1 MKDKKKMAKI
11 VFYVV
16 SIIIVVV
23 CIIIQIIIKNKTKK
37 LEEESQKYES
47 LKIETKSGNE
57 IETEYFHVEDE
68 KFYFK
73 VPKSFKQLDYETIHK
88 KYNGNVPKVVFSND
102 ETTINIAIS
111 ITEDQMKDS
120 QIYAYK
126 QYMENLLKTNSTIVD
141 TNYYKVD
148 NHNVGQIKLISKAT
162 DTNIYNNMIFFSY
175 KDKLAIVTFNC
186 TENLQEEW
194 EDVGNFIIDSLFF
207 EE

>member
-1 MKDKKKMAKI
+1 MKDKKKIGKI

-16 SIIIVVV
+16 SIIIVAV
-23 CIIIQIIIKNKTKK
+23 CIIIQIIIKNETKK
-37 LEEESQKYES
+37 LEEEGQKYEN
-47 LKIETKSGNE
+47 LMVKTKSDNE
-57 IETEYFHVEDE
+57 IETEYFHIDDE

-88 KYNGNVPKVVFSND
+88 KYNGNVPNIVFSND
-102 ETTINIAIS
+102 QTTINIAIS
-111 ITEDQMKDS
+111 ITENQMKDS
-120 QIYAYK
+120 QIHGYK
-126 QYMENLLKTNSTIVD
+126 EYMENLLKTNSTIID
-141 TNYYKVD
+141 SNYHKVD

-175 KDKLAIVTFNC
+175 NDKLAIVTFNC

-194 EDVGNFIIDSLFF
+194 EEVGNFIIDSLFF